1 METIAL
7 FGGSFDPPH
16 IAHEM
21 IVQEALK
28 IDGVDKVLIM
38 PTFLNPFKTSSHAPA
53 ALRLSWL
60 KNIFASQKDV
70 EISSYE
76 VDQKRKVSSIE
87 SVKYLLKRYKK
98 IYLII
103 GADNL
108 KSLHKWENYNELKT
122 LVHFIVVSRDK
133 IEIPNTF
140 LQIKVDEDISSTQL
154 RKNMD
159 VSRLSPVVS
168 DEIEKF
174 YTKWKYQKEI
184 NEYKNRKNNKYIR
197 C

>member
-28 IDGVDKVLIM
+28 LEGVDKVVIM
-38 PTFLNPFKTSSHAPA
+38 PTFLNPFKSSFHAPA
-53 ALRLSWL
+53 ALRLHWL
-60 KNIFASQKDV
+60 KSIFASQKNV
-70 EISSYE
+70 AISSYE
-76 VDQKRKVSSIE
+76 VDQEKKVTSIQ

-108 KSLHKWENYNELKT
+108 ESLPKWENYNELKT
-122 LVHFIVVSRDK
+122 LVQFVIASRDK
-133 IEIPNTF
+133 IEVPKTF
-140 LQIKVDEDISSTQL
+140 LQIHVDEDISSTQL

-174 YTKWKYQKEI
+174 YTK
-184 NEYKNRKNNKYIR
+184 
-197 C
+197 

>member
-28 IDGVDKVLIM
+28 LEDVDKVIVM
-38 PTFLNPFKTSSHAPA
+38 PTFLNPFKSSFHAPA

-60 KNIFASQKDV
+60 KSIFASQKNV

-76 VDQKRKVSSIE
+76 VDKKRKVSSIE
-87 SVKYLLKRYKK
+87 SVKHLLKRYKK

-122 LVHFIVVSRDK
+122 LVQFVVASRDT
-133 IEIPNTF
+133 IDVPNTF
-140 LQIKVDEDISSTQL
+140 LQIKVNEDISSTEL
-154 RKNMD
+154 RNKMD

-174 YTKWKYQKEI
+174 YTK
-184 NEYKNRKNNKYIR
+184 
-197 C
+197 